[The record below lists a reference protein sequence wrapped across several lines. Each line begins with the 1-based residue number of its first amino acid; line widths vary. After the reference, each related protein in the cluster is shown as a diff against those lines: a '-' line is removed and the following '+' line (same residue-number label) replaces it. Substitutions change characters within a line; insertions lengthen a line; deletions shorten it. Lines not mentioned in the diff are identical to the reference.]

1 MELKLGITF
10 DDVLLVP
17 QYSTVTSRQN
27 VNLSTKISKNI
38 SLNIPIVSSNMDTVT
53 EDRMA
58 IAMAREGGIGIIHRY
73 CSVSDQVE
81 MVKRVKRAESH
92 IITDPY
98 TVNIDDTVEEVR
110 NKIKEYKVS
119 TYLVADVEEME
130 CRDGSIIEMIWLK
143 GIITRRD
150 LKCRN
155 DEEFVRDCMTKRED
169 IISGNKDTTI
179 EEAKKIMIDN
189 KIQKLPILD
198 GKLVK
203 GLICLK
209 DIERVQENP
218 LANRDSEGRLR
229 CGAAIGVKEDDIK
242 RAKELID
249 AGVDVLVID
258 VAHGDSQLCVN
269 TLLRCKE
276 KFPSTDIIAGNV
288 ATADGAERLIRA
300 GADGIKVNIGAG
312 SICTTRIVSGCGV
325 PQFTALMD
333 VAPICRKYNVPL
345 ISDGGNRNSGNMC
358 KALAIG
364 ASCIML
370 GRMIA
375 GTDESPGKVLV
386 KDNKRVKMIRG
397 MAGLMANISNS
408 IRQGIPEPNTLSFTP
423 EGVEGYVPYTGP
435 VRDTLLQ
442 ICNGIKS
449 GVSYCGAHNIIDM
462 QARAQFIRI
471 TPSGITESHVHDI
484 LH

>member
-1 MELKLGITF
+1 MEIKLGITF

-27 VNLSTKISKNI
+27 VNLSTKVSKNV

-53 EDRMA
+53 EDKMA

-73 CSVSDQVE
+73 CSISDQVE
-81 MVKRVKRAESH
+81 MVKRVKRAESY

-98 TVNIDDTVEEVR
+98 TVNINDTISDIR
-110 NKIKEYKVS
+110 NKIKRYRVS
-119 TYLVADVEEME
+119 TYFVIDVEDNM
-130 CRDGSIIEMIWLK
+130 K

-150 LKCRN
+150 IKGRGDYESVGN
-155 DEEFVRDCMTKRED
+155 CMTKIEK
-169 IISGNKDTTI
+169 IISGDENTTI
-179 EEAKKIMIDN
+179 DEAKKIMIIN
-189 KIQKLPILD
+189 KIQKLPLLRGNLI
-198 GKLVK
+198 K

-209 DIERVQENP
+209 DIERVQNHP
-218 LANRDSEGRLR
+218 LANLDSCGRLR
-229 CGAAIGVKEDDIK
+229 CGAAIGVKEDDIG
-242 RAKELID
+242 RAQELIE

-258 VAHGDSQLCVN
+258 VAHGDSELCIN
-269 TLLRCKE
+269 TLRKCKE
-276 KFPSTDIIAGNV
+276 KFPKMDVIAGNV
-288 ATADGAERLIRA
+288 ATGEGAKRLILA

-333 VAPICRKYNVPL
+333 VAPICKEYNVPC

-358 KALAIG
+358 KALAVG

-375 GTDESPGKVLV
+375 GTDESPGKILI

-435 VRDTLLQ
+435 LHDTLNQ

-449 GVSYCGAHNIIDM
+449 GVSYCGSHNISEM
-462 QARAQFIRI
+462 QLKAQFIRI
-471 TPSGITESHVHDI
+471 TPSGISESHVHDI
-484 LH
+484 SQ